1 MVDFWAER
9 VAFTTSTTGTGAI
22 AVGPRLG
29 TDFRVPSE
37 TSMPNG
43 ATVRYLMQES
53 GITAIIKGT
62 YDSSGGGS
70 FSRDSIVCSVI
81 SGTWGTTNPT
91 LASGAAEVRL
101 LPPGP
106 EEIAYFA
113 LLNVA
118 QTFTAKQIF
127 QNTVKLQ
134 QTLEKWN
141 IVADNLA
148 SGDNNFDILTAAIW
162 NWSAAGDTNATLNF
176 RGDGSNSLD
185 SLMAVGESITV
196 AAVVVHTGTA
206 YLINALKID
215 GTSVTPKWVD
225 GTAPSAG
232 STNATDVYTYAILKT
247 ASATFTVFAQRVKWD
262 EA

>member
-1 MVDFWAER
+1 MARFYAER
-9 VAFTTSTTGTGAI
+9 VAFTTPTTGTGSI
-22 AVGPRLG
+22 SISSRLG
-29 TDFRVPSE
+29 TSFKIPSE
-37 TSMPNG
+37 TAIQNSD
-43 ATVRYLMQES
+43 TVRLLIQEGNDVEIVQS
-53 GITAIIKGT
+53 T
-62 YDSSGGGS
+62 YSSGAGGS
-70 FSRDSIVCSVI
+70 FSRDTVIASCI
-81 SGTWGTTNPT
+81 SGTWGTTKIT
-91 LASGAAEVRL
+91 LAGAAEVRI

-106 EEIAYFA
+106 EDIAYFA
-113 LLNVA
+113 LLNAA
-118 QTFTAKQIF
+118 QTFSAKQTF
-127 QNTVKLQ
+127 TNTIKLQ
-134 QTLEKWN
+134 QALEKWN
-141 IVADNLA
+141 IVANNLA

-162 NWSAAGDTNATLNF
+162 YWTTAGDTNATLNF

-232 STNATDVYTYAILKT
+232 STNATNVYTYTILKT